1 MKRIFSSAP
10 QGGKFSQNLWN
21 FDISTLE
28 ELDIDGLITYA
39 DDCGILY
46 EITADNKDTI
56 IDEINRHL
64 QALADWGVEW
74 HASFAVDKT
83 EACLISRKKV
93 PFDVSSLRFQG
104 KEIDFV
110 KELKLVGFTFDSKMT
125 MEPMVK
131 KTSKKGRA
139 KIAALFRLRPYLS
152 SDNLELMYKAFVRSA
167 MEYGSLEYMIAAPSN
182 LQKLDRIQA
191 TAERLGGFK
200 VESLE
205 SRRDASLIGLVFK
218 LLDGDG
224 RGKLS

>member
-1 MKRIFSSAP
+1 MRSVVDKHN
-10 QGGKFSQNLWN
+10 KK
-21 FDISTLE
+21 
-28 ELDIDGLITYA
+28 
-39 DDCGILY
+39 CGFVEDNSGRLKHRS
-46 EITADNKDTI
+46 EITNHFKHLKSIKKRLINK
-56 IDEINRHL
+56 
-64 QALADWGVEW
+64 
-74 HASFAVDKT
+74 
-83 EACLISRKKV
+83 
-93 PFDVSSLRFQG
+93 
-104 KEIDFV
+104 

-205 SRRDASLIGLVFK
+205 SKRDASLIG
-218 LLDGDG
+218 
-224 RGKLS
+224 

>member
-1 MKRIFSSAP
+1 MGHKL
-10 QGGKFSQNLWN
+10 N
-21 FDISTLE
+21 
-28 ELDIDGLITYA
+28 ELHP
-39 DDCGILY
+39 C
-46 EITADNKDTI
+46 
-56 IDEINRHL
+56 
-64 QALADWGVEW
+64 
-74 HASFAVDKT
+74 
-83 EACLISRKKV
+83 SRKKV
-93 PFDVSSLRFQG
+93 PFDVSRLRFQG

-224 RGKLS
+224 RGKLSSYTPEVAEIDPKKNADTQQLDCR